1 MLVVIIILVAIIVYA
16 LLSAGKKKD
25 GSTNQDGT
33 MKETIKTAFNANSL
47 TPVRMLPV
55 GRTSIVGEYYR
66 QSSIRNVVRGHER
79 EVAPM
84 GVWDNTLM
92 LPATI
97 LREPNNRHDMNAVSV
112 SINGSAVGYIA
123 KEETHLWQPWMK
135 QIEMNLRYPTCDAAV
150 YLEDDGGYKIILHC
164 SPTTPFAANDCPTG
178 YVCMDAV
185 RQVAVLGEELHQ
197 DKLGAYGVGAFVWV
211 VLENGEIPKG
221 KYKGNPTYWV
231 SLDGAQVGYITE
243 AQYEKYNALLGVS
256 QSCCAAFI
264 SQGPNKLEL
273 SLMLPKA

>member
-1 MLVVIIILVAIIVYA
+1 MLVVIILVAIIVYA

-25 GSTNQDGT
+25 GSANQDGT
-33 MKETIKTAFNANSL
+33 MKETIKTAFNTNGL

-66 QSSIRNVVRGHER
+66 QSSIRKVVRGHER

-84 GVWDNTLM
+84 GVWDNTLI

-112 SINGSAVGYIA
+112 SINGIAVGYIA

-135 QIEMNLRYPTCDAAV
+135 QMEMNLRYPTCDAAV
-150 YLEDDGGYKIILHC
+150 YRKDDGGYKIILHC

-178 YVCMDAV
+178 YVCMDAAH
-185 RQVAVLGEELHQ
+185 QVAVLGEELHQ
-197 DKLGAYGVGAFVWV
+197 DKLEAYGVGAFVWD

-231 SLDGAQVGYITE
+231 SLDGTQVGYITE

-264 SQGPNKLEL
+264 SQGPKKLEL

>member
-16 LLSAGKKKD
+16 LLSAGKKD
-25 GSTNQDGT
+25 DSAVQDGAK
-33 MKETIKTAFNANSL
+33 KETIKAVANTSGL
-47 TPVRMLPV
+47 TPVRMLPA

-79 EVAPM
+79 EIAPM

-97 LREPNNRHDMNAVSV
+97 RRESNNRHDINAVSV
-112 SINGSAVGYIA
+112 SINGIAVGYIA
-123 KEETHLWQPWMK
+123 KEETHLWQPWME
-135 QIEMNLRYPTCDAAV
+135 QMEMNLRYPTCDAAV
-150 YLEDDGGYKIILHC
+150 YRKDDGGYKIILHC
-164 SPTTPFAANDCPTG
+164 SPTTPFAANECPTG
-178 YVCMDAV
+178 YVCMDAA

-197 DKLGAYGVGAFVWV
+197 DKLGAYGVGTFVWV

-231 SLDGAQVGYITE
+231 SLDGTQVGYITA

-264 SQGPNKLEL
+264 SQGPKKLEL